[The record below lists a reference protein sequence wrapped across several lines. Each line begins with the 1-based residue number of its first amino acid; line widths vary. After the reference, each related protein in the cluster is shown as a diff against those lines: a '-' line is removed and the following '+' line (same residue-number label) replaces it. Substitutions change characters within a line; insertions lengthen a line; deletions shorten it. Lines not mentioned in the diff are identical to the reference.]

1 MHRKG
6 VSQVHGII
14 SEMRTILVIL
24 GVLVLLPSG
33 GAVAQTVAV
42 TDADCAKIINYTAPP
57 DVAYQPG
64 VDVYGRKVAPADLNS
79 QPQIGSG
86 PITIDITA
94 DLHKYGVPASSP
106 LLLPGAKLGQI
117 TVDDNGRKVLFNG
130 QPLGN
135 SEEQAIAEACR
146 QRQNQ
151 HR

>member
-1 MHRKG
+1 M
-6 VSQVHGII
+6 
-14 SEMRTILVIL
+14 TAAA
-24 GVLVLLPSG
+24 LLLTAG
-33 GAVAQTVAV
+33 WAAAQTVTV
-42 TDADCAKIINYTAPP
+42 TDADCAKIVNYVAPP

-64 VDVYGRKVAPADLNS
+64 VDVYGRKVAPADLPSS

-86 PITIDITA
+86 PVAIDITA

-106 LLLPGAKLGQI
+106 LLLPGARLGQL

-135 SEEQAIAEACR
+135 SEEQAIADACR

>member
-1 MHRKG
+1 MHSEG
-6 VSQVHGII
+6 VSQADGII
-14 SEMRTILVIL
+14 GEMRAILATF
-24 GVLVLLPSG
+24 GVLALLPID
-33 GAVAQTVAV
+33 GAAAQTVAV
-42 TDADCAKIINYTAPP
+42 TDADCAKIVNYTAPP

-106 LLLPGAKLGQI
+106 LLLPGARLGQI
-117 TVDDNGRKVLFNG
+117 TVDDNGRRVLFNG
-130 QPLGN
+130 QPLGD
-135 SEEQAIAEACR
+135 SEEKAIADACR
-146 QRQNQ
+146 QRQTQ